1 MHLVNLKI
9 FSDRWAFSRRS
20 GQCTIICKTSTCYL
34 SKSATSVAVTLNILL
49 WILITM
55 VKPIRN
61 HLSENQIQNAML
73 FNVTKWPWLAFLQ
86 DILCKAQSK
95 QSTISILLTGN
106 CRVLVKV
113 HAGAG
118 LVKRTVAK
126 FTEQINL
133 QQSSED
139 WPEK

>member
-1 MHLVNLKI
+1 
-9 FSDRWAFSRRS
+9 
-20 GQCTIICKTSTCYL
+20 
-34 SKSATSVAVTLNILL
+34 
-49 WILITM
+49 M